1 MAARRPHRGE
11 LTSVWAYHVP
21 VGYANGAGG
30 SFLADKDKATMG
42 LFDSPTHL
50 LIILAVLVVLF
61 GSAKLP
67 KAAKSMG
74 EAMRIFKKESA
85 KLHEEDSSAPQQVQA
100 SPPQQVAAPQPQVTP
115 QQQQMADLQQQMDAL
130 KQQMGSQQ
138 PAAQPPATPAPQ
150 PETHHTNQSS

>member
-1 MAARRPHRGE
+1 MC
-11 LTSVWAYHVP
+11 LD
-21 VGYANGAGG
+21 GYPTGAGG
-30 SFLADKDKATMG
+30 SILAEKDNGTMG

-85 KLHEEDSSAPQQVQA
+85 KLHDEDTSAPQQA
-100 SPPQQVAAPQPQVTP
+100 PAWEPQQVASPQPQVTP
-115 QQQQMADLQQQMDAL
+115 PQPTAQEQMTNLQKQMDAL
-130 KQQMGSQQ
+130 QQQVTQQ
-138 PAAQPPATPAPQ
+138 PPPPQPAPGTPPQPAPGAPPQ
-150 PETHHTNQSS
+150 PETQRSNQPG

>member
-1 MAARRPHRGE
+1 
-11 LTSVWAYHVP
+11 
-21 VGYANGAGG
+21 
-30 SFLADKDKATMG
+30 MG

-85 KLHEEDSSAPQQVQA
+85 KLHDEDSSAPQQVQA
-100 SPPQQVAAPQPQVTP
+100 SAAPQPVVAP
-115 QQQQMADLQQQMDAL
+115 QPPVVPQPQAPPQQATQQQMADLQQQMDAL
-130 KQQMGSQQ
+130 KQQMGSQP
-138 PAAQPPATPAPQ
+138 PAAQPPAPPATQ
-150 PETHHTNQSS
+150 PTKQPG

>member
-1 MAARRPHRGE
+1 MC
-11 LTSVWAYHVP
+11 LD
-21 VGYANGAGG
+21 GYPTGAGG
-30 SFLADKDKATMG
+30 SILAEKDNGTMG

-85 KLHEEDSSAPQQVQA
+85 KLHDEDTSAPQQA
-100 SPPQQVAAPQPQVTP
+100 PAWEPQQVASPQPQVTP
-115 QQQQMADLQQQMDAL
+115 
-130 KQQMGSQQ
+130 
-138 PAAQPPATPAPQ
+138 PQ
-150 PETHHTNQSS
+150 PTAQEQMTNLMGNRVGKNDIAGNVCLSSRVLDPREKHRRVRSALGTGD